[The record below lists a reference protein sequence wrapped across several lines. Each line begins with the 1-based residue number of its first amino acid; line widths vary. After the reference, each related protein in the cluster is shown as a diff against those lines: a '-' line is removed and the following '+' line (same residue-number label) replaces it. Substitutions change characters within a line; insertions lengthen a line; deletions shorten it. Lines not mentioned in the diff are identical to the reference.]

1 MTRSARDD
9 VLSER
14 QFEKLVQACRRF
26 DDDERELQARI
37 AIHAAGRLGLRVGEI
52 AHLSRGW
59 INDRERM
66 IEVPA
71 HDPCSKDGGD
81 PCSYCEQRA
90 RNHVEAMTLSM
101 DEARDRVERDHE
113 RDLSAE
119 ARDELAQRLI
129 DQRSISFEAA
139 LERWWRP
146 KTDAGARTIPYDW
159 DTRTE
164 LLVEDF
170 DERYE
175 VWPTSQ
181 STINRRIRTA
191 AKTAGIEDRVYPHAL
206 RATAASAHAKR
217 DVSPHSLMAV
227 MGWSDLNVARRY
239 IAASSS
245 SAAKEIRSAH
255 R

>member
-14 QFEKLVQACRRF
+14 QFEQLVQACRQIEHE
-26 DDDERELQARI
+26 EREFQTRL

-52 AHLSRGW
+52 AHLSRSW

-66 IEVPA
+66 VEVPA
-71 HDPCSKDGGD
+71 HEPCTKDAGST
-81 PCSYCEQRA
+81 CSYCASRA
-90 RNHVEAMTLSM
+90 RNHVEAMSLSM
-101 DEARDRVERDHE
+101 EESRERVEKNHDRE
-113 RDLSAE
+113 LSPE

-129 DQRSISFEAA
+129 EQRSIAYEDAID
-139 LERWWRP
+139 RWWRP

-164 LLVEDF
+164 LLVEEF
-170 DERYE
+170 DDRYE
-175 VWPTSQ
+175 IWPTSQ
-181 STINRRIRTA
+181 STINRRIQTA
-191 AKTAGIEDRVYPHAL
+191 AEIAGIEDRVYPHAL
-206 RATAASAHAKR
+206 RATAASSHAKR

-227 MGWSDLNVARRY
+227 MGWTNLNVARRY